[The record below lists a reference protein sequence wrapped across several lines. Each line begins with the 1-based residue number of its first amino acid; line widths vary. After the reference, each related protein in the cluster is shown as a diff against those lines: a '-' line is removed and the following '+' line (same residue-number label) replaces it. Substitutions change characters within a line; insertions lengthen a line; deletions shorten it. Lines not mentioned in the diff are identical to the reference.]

1 VRGRES
7 RRGDALR
14 LGDIYEAIVR
24 LEEIRRA
31 GHDRFIAETL
41 LQDAAIRRLE
51 VVGEAAGSLS
61 EATRDQF
68 PGVPW
73 RKMRGFASLAKHEY
87 WRVDLER
94 VWTAVAEIP
103 RIRDILGGDHAG
115 GLTRSANPSGRD
127 RTRQGERG
135 SRVGP
140 ERDR

>member
-1 VRGRES
+1 MRGRES

-14 LGDIYEAIVR
+14 LGDIYEALVR

-31 GHDRFIAETL
+31 GRDRFLSETL

-61 EATRDQF
+61 DATRNRF
-68 PGVPW
+68 SGVPW

-94 VWTAVAEIP
+94 LWAAVDETP
-103 RIRDILGGDHAG
+103 RVRDTLGGDHPG
-115 GLTRSANPSGRD
+115 GSTGSTNPSGRD
-127 RTRQGERG
+127 RTHRG
-135 SRVGP
+135 KPVSRDGP
-140 ERDR
+140 EPGR